1 MGFLPPGAEGCY
13 ISRWHHGSP
22 AHRYSLYALHWVV
35 DVNGTP
41 TPDLDAFV
49 AAVKGLP
56 DGADARVS
64 MVHVESEKP
73 KVMTL
78 KVDSHYWPTWELRLD
93 AATGRWRRQRIGIGG
108 S

>member
-1 MGFLPPGAEGCY
+1 MGPDNKVPPLLPFPLPPQQ
-13 ISRWHHGSP
+13 RQ
-22 AHRYSLYALHWVV
+22 HWVV

-49 AAVKGLP
+49 AAVRGLP

-64 MVHVESEKP
+64 MVHVESERP

-78 KVDSHYWPTWELRLD
+78 KVDSHYWPTWELRHD
-93 AATGRWRRQRIGIGG
+93 AASGRWRRHRIGGG
-108 S
+108 GC